1 MNSVSQKHQA
11 VRFFSPQTHL
21 LSKKSLT
28 FVNVSLKSIPC
39 EGDRDNFLRIIN
51 GSV

>member
-1 MNSVSQKHQA
+1 MSIACIIRS
-11 VRFFSPQTHL
+11 QTHP

-28 FVNVSLKSIPC
+28 FVNVSLKSIPN